1 MKQALMAANEYRSYL
16 RNHLEM
22 ETVQPRFHAAQST
35 APTYRS
41 LIFGTIAVIGL
52 LQVASSVAILLHL
65 TGYLREVRGTIGYNV
80 YKPELLPTMW

>member
-1 MKQALMAANEYRSYL
+1 MAANEYRSYL

-22 ETVQPRFHAAQST
+22 ETDQPRFHAAQTT

-41 LIFGTIAVIGL
+41 LIFGTLAVIGL

-65 TGYLREVRGTIGYNV
+65 TGYLREVRSRISHV
-80 YKPELLPTMW
+80 RRPERLRRFLLECK